1 MHTHVKPWKVSFSI
15 NKKLIRGVRL
25 LRSCM
30 VCTCGMG
37 VGVDG
42 DGDNVVDGDGTIV
55 LGQVMAMSTLT
66 SEAVALA
73 IENLYVAIS
82 LPFPR
87 NHLLTYHLLTS
98 SPRFF
103 CMNG

>member
-1 MHTHVKPWKVSFSI
+1 
-15 NKKLIRGVRL
+15 
-25 LRSCM
+25 
-30 VCTCGMG
+30 MG

-82 LPFPR
+82 LSFPR